1 MQSEYRI
8 DSSSSFDCGCNRL
21 TNSSFNMPLTLSST
35 SGGTTVN
42 ETYTYGPDHQRV
54 KQVSTT
60 LGTVYYLNPGNS
72 GDLFFEKQIKPDNSI
87 ELRSYVTAGGGVVA
101 QVKQI
106 TSNANV
112 TSEQTQYFHRDSL
125 GSTSVITD
133 QSGAVVERLAY
144 EPFGK
149 RRQATGPR
157 DPGNTISG
165 NQGQR
170 GFTNHEHMDELG
182 LINMNGRVY
191 DPMTARFISADP
203 MVEAPM
209 NSQSYNRYSYI
220 VNSPLNATDPS
231 GYCFICKAAKSTTD
245 TWNHWGNSIAGT
257 LNHWGDVIRTDPQ
270 ANMVATVAAAYFA
283 GTYLYEMK
291 ILSAGVA
298 SATGG
303 FAGGMVS
310 SGGDLTAGLKGAAT
324 GLMFYGVGTAAPFK
338 DLKDADGLVTTAANP
353 VGNVLGHSAV
363 GCLSATMSG
372 GDCGSGAVSGGI
384 GAYASNNMPGLFDGS
399 LASRTA
405 YVAIV
410 GGTTSV
416 IAGGKFENGAQ
427 TAAFGYL
434 FNKLM
439 HDKSAVNGKQF
450 VMSNPYAMDELR
462 SLNSAIVDLGY

>member
-1 MQSEYRI
+1 
-8 DSSSSFDCGCNRL
+8 
-21 TNSSFNMPLTLSST
+21 
-35 SGGTTVN
+35 
-42 ETYTYGPDHQRV
+42 
-54 KQVSTT
+54 
-60 LGTVYYLNPGNS
+60 
-72 GDLFFEKQIKPDNSI
+72 
-87 ELRSYVTAGGGVVA
+87 VVA

-231 GYCFICKAAKSTTD
+231 GYCFICKAAKSTND

-270 ANMVATVAAAYFA
+270 ANLIATVAVAVITQDYVGA
-283 GTYLYEMK
+283 GTWQG
-291 ILSAGVA
+291 AA
-298 SATGG
+298 AGG
-303 FAGGMVS
+303 FAGGMTS
-310 SGGDLTAGLKGAAT
+310 SGGDLDAGLKGAAT
-324 GLMFYGVGTAAPFK
+324 ALMYFQVGSTWRAETNLA
-338 DLKDADGLVTTAANP
+338 
-353 VGNVLGHSAV
+353 GNVAGHAAV
-363 GCLSATMSG
+363 GCISATMSG
-372 GDCGSGAVSGGI
+372 GDCGAGAVSAGI
-384 GAYASNNMPGLFDGS
+384 ADYASHSMPTVVNGGL
-399 LASRTA
+399 AMETA
-405 YVAIV
+405 YVAVV
-410 GGTTSV
+410 GGT
-416 IAGGKFENGAQ
+416 AFEA
-427 TAAFGYL
+427 
-434 FNKLM
+434 
-439 HDKSAVNGKQF
+439 
-450 VMSNPYAMDELR
+450 PR
-462 SLNSAIVDLGY
+462 P